1 MKLYQRKKKTA
12 DIQVHKE
19 VVMDIILIISAGL
32 AVVLYIWYAKIV
44 ARRNTAGEAL
54 SGIDVQLTKRSELIP
69 NILAIAKKFMAH
81 EKELLEEV
89 TKLRSK
95 ATAGYDALDPKQ
107 VAKHFD
113 DSAALGA
120 QMGKLMISME
130 AYPDLK
136 SDKTMIQ
143 AQKTY
148 NEVEAQIAA
157 ARRFYNSAVSDLNNS
172 IEIFPGSL
180 LAPLANSRVM
190 PFYEGDAASREP
202 VDAAKLLG

>member
-1 MKLYQRKKKTA
+1 
-12 DIQVHKE
+12 
-19 VVMDIILIISAGL
+19 MDIILIICAGL
-32 AVVLYIWYAKIV
+32 AVILYIWYAKIV
-44 ARRNTAGEAL
+44 SRRNTAGEAL
-54 SGIDVQLTKRSELIP
+54 SGIDVQLTKRSELVP
-69 NILAIAKKFMAH
+69 NILAIAKKFMEH

-95 ATAGYDALDPKQ
+95 ATAGYDALDPTQ
-107 VAKHFD
+107 VAKHFE

-136 SDKTMIQ
+136 SDRTMVQ

-190 PFYEGDAASREP
+190 PFYEGDTTSREP

>member
-1 MKLYQRKKKTA
+1 
-12 DIQVHKE
+12 
-19 VVMDIILIISAGL
+19 MDIILIICAGL

-44 ARRNTAGEAL
+44 ARRNTAREAL

-69 NILAIAKKFMAH
+69 NILAIAKKFMEH

-107 VAKHFD
+107 VAKHFE

-120 QMGKLMISME
+120 HMGKLMISME

-136 SDKTMIQ
+136 SDKTMVQ
-143 AQKTY
+143 AQ
-148 NEVEAQIAA
+148 
-157 ARRFYNSAVSDLNNS
+157 
-172 IEIFPGSL
+172 
-180 LAPLANSRVM
+180 
-190 PFYEGDAASREP
+190 
-202 VDAAKLLG
+202 

>member
-1 MKLYQRKKKTA
+1 
-12 DIQVHKE
+12 
-19 VVMDIILIISAGL
+19 MDIILIICAGL

-44 ARRNTAGEAL
+44 SRRNTAGEAL
-54 SGIDVQLTKRSELIP
+54 SGIDVQLTKRSELVP
-69 NILAIAKKFMAH
+69 NILAIAKKFMEH

-107 VAKHFD
+107 VAKHFE
-113 DSAALGA
+113 DSATLGA

-136 SDKTMIQ
+136 SDRTMVQ

-172 IEIFPGSL
+172 IEIF
-180 LAPLANSRVM
+180 
-190 PFYEGDAASREP
+190 
-202 VDAAKLLG
+202 

>member
-1 MKLYQRKKKTA
+1 
-12 DIQVHKE
+12 
-19 VVMDIILIISAGL
+19 MDIILIICAGL

-44 ARRNTAGEAL
+44 ARRNTAREAL

-69 NILAIAKKFMAH
+69 NILAIAKKFMEH

-95 ATAGYDALDPKQ
+95 ATAGYDVLDPKQ
-107 VAKHFD
+107 VAKHFE

-120 QMGKLMISME
+120 HMGKLMISME

-136 SDKTMIQ
+136 SDKTMVQ

-172 IEIFPGSL
+172 IEIFPGNL

-190 PFYEGDAASREP
+190 PFYEGDTNSREP
-202 VDAAKLLG
+202 VDAGKLLG

>member
-1 MKLYQRKKKTA
+1 
-12 DIQVHKE
+12 
-19 VVMDIILIISAGL
+19 MDIILIICAGL

-44 ARRNTAGEAL
+44 ARRNTAREAL
-54 SGIDVQLTKRSELIP
+54 SGIDVQLTKRSELIS
-69 NILAIAKKFMAH
+69 NILAIAKKFMEH

-107 VAKHFD
+107 VAKHFE

-120 QMGKLMISME
+120 HMGKLMISME

-136 SDKTMIQ
+136 SDKTMVQ

-172 IEIFPGSL
+172 IEIFPGNL
-180 LAPLANSRVM
+180 LASLANSRVM
-190 PFYEGDAASREP
+190 PFYEGDTNSREP
-202 VDAAKLLG
+202 VDAGKLLG

>member
-1 MKLYQRKKKTA
+1 
-12 DIQVHKE
+12 
-19 VVMDIILIISAGL
+19 MDIILIICAGL

-44 ARRNTAGEAL
+44 ARRNTAREAL

-69 NILAIAKKFMAH
+69 NILAIAKKFMEH

-107 VAKHFD
+107 VAKHFE

-136 SDKTMIQ
+136 SDRAMVQ

-190 PFYEGDAASREP
+190 PFYEGDTTSREP